1 MSEMNEMTP
10 PSPDE
15 QPEKKSS
22 WGLVFRLVG
31 MAAMVIVMVC
41 GPYIRQRR
49 AQEFSQW
56 NGREGN
62 TRQIAAADI
71 PEEIFLGRVQMI
83 EAESA
88 VAASWGLVMTQTVA
102 GEAVELAFLPFSME
116 VRPDLPGIMFLEFQ
130 DDAGTVYPFAAAYS
144 LSGGALTLQAP
155 EEADCAQLESETEA
169 YHVLTQS
176 LTYDVYLEDG
186 EIWLRNV
193 PAWGTYRNQGT
204 TDTSVILQGVA
215 CSDTDIYQGIAAVD
229 LVAAREGT
237 GLPCRLI
244 FKGGGYSTDAEVISF
259 GFDYVTVSM
268 RHEMV
273 SSESGMQE
281 AARRHTYALEF
292 YNNYPYGFIV
302 RDGEDYYFYQRSVA
316 ASRD

>member
-15 QPEKKSS
+15 QPGKKSS

-31 MAAMVIVMVC
+31 MAAMVIVMAC

-49 AQEFSQW
+49 AQEYGQW
-56 NGREGN
+56 NERGGN
-62 TRQIAAADI
+62 TRQIAAVDI
-71 PEEIFLGRVQMI
+71 PEEIFLGRAQMI
-83 EAESA
+83 EAESS
-88 VAASWGLVMTQTVA
+88 VAASWGLVMTQTVE
-102 GEAVELAFLPFSME
+102 GEALELALLPFSME

-130 DDAGTVYPFAAAYS
+130 DDAGAVYPFAAAYT
-144 LSGGALTLQAP
+144 LSEGALTLQAP
-155 EEADCAQLESETEA
+155 EEADCAQLESETVD
-169 YHVLTQS
+169 YHVLTHS
-176 LTYDVYLEDG
+176 LTYDVYLEEG

-193 PAWGTYRNQGT
+193 PAWGTYRNRGT
-204 TDTSVILQGVA
+204 TDTSVTLQGMA

-229 LVAAREGT
+229 LVASREDARM
-237 GLPCRLI
+237 PCRLI

-268 RHEMV
+268 GHEMV

-281 AARRHTYALEF
+281 TARRHTYALEF
-292 YNNYPYGFIV
+292 YNNYPYGFTI
-302 RDGEDYYFYQRSVA
+302 RDGDEYFFYHEPLMRA
-316 ASRD
+316 D